1 MAKMMERRHVL
12 RTAAFGVAAMSG
24 GGLAAQGAE
33 AAVASLLP
41 DGAATLESLTVRLA
55 KAPRRRDFKSVP
67 MIADNADQWDDE
79 ALREVIAYRG
89 NPKQVWDMV
98 AIEGPWLNLLR
109 NTLNTQVWSFKHSD
123 VLAVA
128 ECHSSAQLALYDES
142 MWDKYKLVELAGDK
156 FKTNTLIADKPAASA
171 DAKTYQDPKGL
182 FSPAANS
189 IPILMRRGVV
199 FMACHNA
206 IWEQAGKLVEKGID
220 PDKLGHERVAADLTN
235 HLIDGVVLTPGAV
248 ATILELQ
255 QAGFHYIK

>member
-1 MAKMMERRHVL
+1 MSKMVERRRIL
-12 RTAAFGVAAMSG
+12 RTVGLGAAALGA
-24 GGLAAQGAE
+24 GLASTHAE
-33 AAVASLLP
+33 AAAPLLP
-41 DGAATLESLTVRLA
+41 EGAATLEALTARLA

-67 MIADNADQWDDE
+67 MIADDKSQWDDE

-89 NPKQVWDMV
+89 NPKQVWDMT

-109 NTLNTQVWSFKHSD
+109 NTLNAQIWSFKHPD

-128 ECHSSAQLALYDES
+128 ECHSSAQLALYDET
-142 MWDKYKLVELAGDK
+142 MWDKYTLTQLAGDK

-171 DAKTYQDPKGL
+171 NPKTYEDPKGL
-182 FSPAANS
+182 YSPAANS
-189 IPILMRRGVV
+189 IPVLMRRGVV

-206 IWEQAGKLVEKGID
+206 IWEQAAKLVEKGLN
-220 PDKLGHERVAADLTN
+220 PDKLGQDEVAADLTN